1 MATFENRSIVVSDT
15 EGNNAVVTP
24 AGELK
29 VSSDLVG
36 INGNTPQTLPG
47 SPGQLLV
54 AVEGPANAGTSITGN
69 PVIMGGYDGA
79 NGQFVRVD
87 TLGRQQVVGAAADGA
102 AVAGNPVLMGGQD
115 GANVQSF
122 LTDASGRQ
130 QINNAQWLG
139 SSAPTVGQKVM
150 ADSLPVTLASDQST
164 LPISAASLPLPT
176 GAATAANQTN
186 GAQLTRITD
195 GTDTANVTAAGA
207 LQVDGSGVTQPIS
220 AASLPLPTGAATE
233 ATLAT
238 RTAAAQLP
246 AALVG
251 GRLDANIGAWLGSTA
266 PTVGQKTSANSIPV
280 TLASDQPAI
289 PVSSTPSASTAS
301 AVTQVAG
308 SLVVVTLK
316 AANAARKGLTL
327 YNEGNQPWY
336 VKLGAAATLTSF
348 TVKILRDGYYEVPF
362 GYTGIVTGIQA
373 VSSSSLYVTELT

>member
-1 MATFENRSIVVSDT
+1 VATFENRSIVVSDT

-115 GANVQSF
+115 GANVQSL
-122 LTDASGRQ
+122 LTDTSGRL
-130 QINNAQWLG
+130 QINNAQ
-139 SSAPTVGQKVM
+139 
-150 ADSLPVTLASDQST
+150 
-164 LPISAASLPLPT
+164 
-176 GAATAANQTN
+176 
-186 GAQLTRITD
+186 
-195 GTDTANVTAAGA
+195 
-207 LQVDGSGVTQPIS
+207 
-220 AASLPLPTGAATE
+220 
-233 ATLAT
+233 
-238 RTAAAQLP
+238 
-246 AALVG
+246 
-251 GRLDANIGAWLGSTA
+251 WLGSTA

-308 SLVVVTLK
+308 SLVVVTLQ

-362 GYTGIVTGIQA
+362 GFTGIVTGIQA
-373 VSSSSLYVTELT
+373 VSSSSLYVSELT